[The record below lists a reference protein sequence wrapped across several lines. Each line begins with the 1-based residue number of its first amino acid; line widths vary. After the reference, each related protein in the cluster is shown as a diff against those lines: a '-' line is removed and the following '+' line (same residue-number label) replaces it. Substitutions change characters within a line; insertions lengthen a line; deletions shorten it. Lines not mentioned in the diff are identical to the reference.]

1 MNKKAFLISIIFLS
15 QFHLS
20 AQDVTVESCQ
30 QKARANFPLVKQ
42 YGLIEQTAR
51 FNVNNANKGYLPQL
65 SLSARG
71 TYQSQVTELP
81 IKIPGMNIPA
91 LSKDQYQA
99 VLEANQLIWDGG
111 AISAQKSVT
120 IASYEVE
127 KQKLEVDLFALKERV
142 NQLFFGIL
150 MLNEQIKQNSILKD
164 ELTTNYNRV
173 AAYKKNGV
181 ANQSDLD
188 AIKVE
193 QLNTQQREAELISNR
208 KAYCQMLGILTGT
221 SINDPIKLTKP
232 DINLSILQSN
242 KNQRPE
248 LSFFDA
254 QYRLYESQKTQI
266 KSGDLPK
273 IGLFA
278 QGGYGKP
285 GLNMLTNAFS
295 EFYIGG
301 VRLTW
306 NFGGLYTRTNN
317 FKKIEINKRAVDL
330 QKEIFIFNSEVKTKQ
345 ELNEIEKLQTVIGN
359 DDEIIQLRQNIKKSA
374 NVKLENGTITVS
386 DLIREIN
393 AENQAKQMKSVHEIQ
408 LLMAIYQL
416 KNETNN

>member
-1 MNKKAFLISIIFLS
+1 MKKKVFLISLILLS
-15 QFHLS
+15 HHYLS
-20 AQDVTVESCQ
+20 AQEITVESCQ
-30 QKARANFPLVKQ
+30 ENARANFPLVKQ

-51 FNVNNANKGYLPQL
+51 FNLSNASKGYLPQL

-99 VLEANQLIWDGG
+99 VLEASQLIWDGG
-111 AISAQKSVT
+111 AISAQNKVT
-120 IASYEVE
+120 IASYELE
-127 KQKLEVDLFALKERV
+127 KQKLEVDLFTLKERV

-150 MLNEQIKQNSILKD
+150 MLNEQIKQNGILKD
-164 ELTTNYNRV
+164 ELKTNYDRV
-173 AAYKKNGV
+173 VAYKKNGV

-193 QLNTQQREAELISNR
+193 QLNAQQREAELRSNR
-208 KAYCQMLGILTGT
+208 KAYCQMLGVLTGRG
-221 SINDPIKLTKP
+221 INDPAGLTKP
-232 DINLSILQSN
+232 AITLSILQTS

-254 QYRLYESQKTQI
+254 QYKLYESQKAQI
-266 KSGDLPK
+266 KTMDLPK
-273 IGLFA
+273 IGLFV

-306 NFGGLYTRTNN
+306 NFGGLYTRDNN
-317 FKKIEINKRAVDL
+317 FKKIEVNKRAVDL
-330 QKEIFIFNSEVKTKQ
+330 QKEIFVFNSDVKTKQ
-345 ELNEIEKLQTVIGN
+345 EINEIEKLQTVIGN
-359 DDEIIQLRQNIKKSA
+359 DDEIIQLRQNIKRSA

>member
-1 MNKKAFLISIIFLS
+1 MKNILLIALIFINAI
-15 QFHLS
+15 HLS
-20 AQDVTVESCQ
+20 SQSVTIESCQ
-30 QKARANFPLVKQ
+30 EKAKMNFPLVKQ
-42 YGLIEQTAR
+42 FGLIEQSAR
-51 FNVNNANKGYLPQL
+51 FTIDNANKGYLPQL
-65 SLSARG
+65 SFSARG

-81 IKIPGMNIPA
+81 FKIQGKDLPA

-99 VLEANQLIWDGG
+99 VLEANQLLWDGG
-111 AISAQKSVT
+111 AIAAQKKAT
-120 IASYEVE
+120 ITGYEVD
-127 KQKLEVDLFALKERV
+127 KQKLEVELFSLKERI

-150 MLNEQIKQNSILKD
+150 MLNEQIKQNGILKN
-164 ELTTNYNRV
+164 ELKTNYDRV

-193 QLNTQQREAELISNR
+193 QLNAQQREAELRSSR
-208 KAYCQMLGILTGT
+208 KAFCQMLGILTGM
-221 SINDPIKLTKP
+221 SINDPGTVVKP
-232 DINLSILQSN
+232 EINLSILQTN
-242 KNQRPE
+242 NNLRPE
-248 LSFFDA
+248 LAFFDA
-254 QYRLYESQKTQI
+254 QNRLFESQKTQL
-266 KSGDLPK
+266 KAGDMPK

-278 QGGYGKP
+278 QAGYGKP

-295 EFYIGG
+295 EFYMGG
-301 VRLTW
+301 IRLSW
-306 NFGGLYTRTNN
+306 NFGGLYTQKNN
-317 FKKIEINKRAVDL
+317 FKKIEINKKSIEL
-330 QKEIFIFNSEVKTKQ
+330 QKEIFLFNSEVKTKQ
-345 ELNEIEKLQTVIGN
+345 ELNEIEKLQSVIGS

-374 NVKLENGTITVS
+374 SVKLENGTITVS